1 MEGLGVFVIY
11 LAVIL
16 NVTLFFKLWGM
27 TSNVKKLVS
36 FYMHENGI
44 TVDKAKSDSLD
55 KVYADKDG
63 KEIKY
68 I

>member
-1 MEGLGVFVIY
+1 
-11 LAVIL
+11 
-16 NVTLFFKLWGM
+16 M

>member
-11 LAVIL
+11 LVVIL
-16 NVTLFFKLWGM
+16 NIILFFKLWGM
-27 TSNVKKLVS
+27 TINVKKLVS
-36 FYMHENGI
+36 FYMHENSI

-55 KVYADKDG
+55 TVYADKEG